1 MPAISLRE
9 PLSRTITDEMAA
21 TRPSPFGTTLA
32 LADDVA
38 GEVGDSEETFAAG
51 MRQNAMD
58 FGTHA
63 LRNDHTLNFNEFCA
77 MISEREEGSHST
89 LILEQRFNAL
99 DTNHS
104 GTIEMHEFLMFS
116 LKDALARSVTQVLDL
131 LKTWDTDV
139 LGDVSKREFRRAIK
153 TLGFVGGYGDFEID
167 AVFDELDEDGSGKVD
182 YNELNRKV
190 REAAGLQA
198 VAKHK
203 LRRAAGGCKGAV
215 LGTGVK
221 LDAAKLVPLD
231 STAGVSSATLAAELR
246 RVLQD
251 NAVRVIDLFRQWDED
266 GDGTISKSEF
276 ARAVPA
282 LGIEAPEA
290 VVDALFDSFDPDGS
304 GTIEYTELSMLL
316 KRQVRVRAPSSRP

>member
-1 MPAISLRE
+1 MSLRG
-9 PLSRTITDEMAA
+9 PLSRTVTDEMAA

-131 LKTWDTDV
+131 LKTWDTDGS
-139 LGDVSKREFRRAIK
+139 GDVSLSEVQQKMMQTRVC
-153 TLGFVGGYGDFEID
+153 VGDQC
-167 AVFDELDEDGSGKVD
+167 VMVNDEAMNDWL
-182 YNELNRKV
+182 
-190 REAAGLQA
+190 
-198 VAKHK
+198 
-203 LRRAAGGCKGAV
+203 
-215 LGTGVK
+215 
-221 LDAAKLVPLD
+221 
-231 STAGVSSATLAAELR
+231 LAA
-246 RVLQD
+246 D
-251 NAVRVIDLFRQWDED
+251 AD
-266 GDGTISKSEF
+266 GDGTVNFAEFVCSYKS
-276 ARAVPA
+276 
-282 LGIEAPEA
+282 
-290 VVDALFDSFDPDGS
+290 S
-304 GTIEYTELSMLL
+304 GM
-316 KRQVRVRAPSSRP
+316 